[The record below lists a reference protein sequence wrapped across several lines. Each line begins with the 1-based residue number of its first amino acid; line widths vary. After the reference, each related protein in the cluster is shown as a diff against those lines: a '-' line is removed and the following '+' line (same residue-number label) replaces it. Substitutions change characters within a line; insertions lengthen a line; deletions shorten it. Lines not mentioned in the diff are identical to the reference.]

1 MRRAGLEP
9 PGRLVA
15 AVLLVLV
22 GLGAQPT
29 ALAHDVDRAL
39 APLMPSAAATASAVA
54 PGAAAVRPAPLLR
67 WQWQQRLPAPDR
79 LGPPQQR
86 PADAA
91 LLQAARAGRWAE
103 VEGLLREGRAGVR
116 ADANATDP
124 AGTHVLALAAA
135 AGHDSVLRLLLE
147 AGADLDRRGDDGF
160 TALGAAAWH
169 GQRST
174 VRLLL
179 RAGADVQRLGSSGHT
194 ALHLAALAAQVAVVQ
209 DLLAAGAPIDLLNG
223 RRETA
228 LDVAGEAGVQPVMDL
243 LIRGGADLTM
253 AGRR

>member
-1 MRRAGLEP
+1 MHRAGLDR

-15 AVLLVLV
+15 AALLVLAGV
-22 GLGAQPT
+22 AWQSA
-29 ALAHDVDRAL
+29 ALAHDADRAL
-39 APLMPSAAATASAVA
+39 APLVQPAAGAASAAG
-54 PGAAAVRPAPLLR
+54 PGAAAQRQAPLLR

-91 LLQAARAGRWAE
+91 LLQAAGAGRWAE
-103 VEGLLREGRAGVR
+103 VEGLLREGLAGVQ
-116 ADANATDP
+116 ADANATDR

-135 AGHDSVLRLLLE
+135 AGHDTVARLLLDG
-147 AGADLDRRGDDGF
+147 GADLERHGADGF
-160 TALGAAAWH
+160 TALGAAAWQ

-179 RAGADVQRLGSSGHT
+179 RAGADAQRLGTSGQT
-194 ALHLAALAAQVAVVQ
+194 ALHLAALAGQAAVVQ
-209 DLLAAGAPIDLLNG
+209 DLLAAGVPIELMNG